1 MAALGQV
8 ARLPALRTVS
18 YALKEDSVDRPRLW
32 LLGGI
37 RWGHL
42 IVELV
47 LLITG
52 ILIALA
58 VNGWID
64 SRREARAERQYLELL
79 VRDLGRDLE
88 VLDDVVKFEG
98 AQVDASV
105 LAYRGMRLGVEPKDR
120 EAVAAALGQLTSRR
134 TLRLGRATYTDLLST
149 GNLRLIRNTEL
160 RDRIVRLYETNERTQ
175 MIRDRNNQE
184 YVDRMY
190 VPYLLDHGLIAPRPA
205 PNLPAWSTAVDQSLA
220 ERVAVPVDTS
230 NDPLWRLPLSAPE
243 WGILAGRL
251 WYRGLVSE
259 MAIEQSRQMVVDTR
273 ALRQAISTELSTRR
287 WP

>member
-1 MAALGQV
+1 MN
-8 ARLPALRTVS
+8 
-18 YALKEDSVDRPRLW
+18 RPRLG
-32 LLGGI
+32 LPGKM

-42 IVELV
+42 FVELV

-52 ILIALA
+52 ILIALS

-120 EAVAAALGQLTSRR
+120 EAVAAALSQLASRR

-149 GNLRLIRNTEL
+149 GNLRLIRNTDL

-175 MIRDRNNQE
+175 TIRDRNNQE

-190 VPYLLDHGLIAPRPA
+190 VTYLLDHDLIAPRPS
-205 PNLPAWSTAVDQSLA
+205 PNLPAWSAAIDQSLA
-220 ERVAVPVDTS
+220 ERTAVPVDTS
-230 NDPLWRLPLSAPE
+230 NDPLWRLPPSAPE
-243 WGILAGRL
+243 WSNLAGRL

-259 MAIEQSRQMVVDTR
+259 MAIDQSRQMVANIS